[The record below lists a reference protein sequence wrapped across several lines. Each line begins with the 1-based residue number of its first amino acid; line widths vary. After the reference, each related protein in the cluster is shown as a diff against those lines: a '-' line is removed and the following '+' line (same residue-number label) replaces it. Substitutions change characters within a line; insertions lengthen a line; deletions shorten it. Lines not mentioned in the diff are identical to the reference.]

1 MVTFQVLSK
10 AIVFLGI
17 HTIKQAL
24 INSNVMPDVK
34 ILTSFGSV
42 HNPFSLS

>member
-17 HTIKQAL
+17 HTIKQVFNKFQCDARY
-24 INSNVMPDVK
+24 VK
-34 ILTSFGSV
+34 ILT
-42 HNPFSLS
+42 PFNSCA